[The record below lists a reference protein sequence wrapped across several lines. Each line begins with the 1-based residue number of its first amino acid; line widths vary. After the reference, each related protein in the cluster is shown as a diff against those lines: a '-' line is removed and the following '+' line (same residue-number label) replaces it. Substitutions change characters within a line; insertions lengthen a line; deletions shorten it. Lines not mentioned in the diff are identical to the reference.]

1 MTARADIIIVGA
13 GIQGAALAFALSR
26 RGADVLVL
34 EKDSVASGGTGKSCG
49 LVRMHYDLASDAEL
63 AWASFPY
70 FEHWDEA
77 VGAGDAGFV
86 RRGFLQLV
94 PPALSEALRANVEMM
109 QGVGIE
115 VDVVTP
121 DDVAALFPGCQVDD
135 FEVAAYEP
143 RSGHA
148 DPSGTT
154 AGFMAAARGHG
165 ATLAQG
171 CTVEAVIVRG
181 DRVAGVDTSQ
191 GVFEAPIV
199 VDAAGPGAAQLA
211 STVGLELPL
220 EVWRH
225 DTAYFGLP
233 EGRGVDWP
241 VVIDHAREV
250 YFRPEGHN
258 QMLVGLEIA
267 NQIGGSP
274 DRPYGVMSQDVAQLM
289 IERVCE
295 RVPWMATGTMRTAQ
309 IGQDGLT
316 PDQRPI
322 LGEAGPD
329 GFYLACGLS
338 GTGFKTAPAQGLAMA
353 ELILDGASKTV
364 DISGYGLDRFETGD
378 LLEGE
383 HSYGHIWS

>member
-1 MTARADIIIVGA
+1 MTTRAEIIIVGA
-13 GIQGAALAFALSR
+13 GVQGAALAFELSR

-34 EKDSVASGGTGKSCG
+34 EKDTVASGGTGKSCG
-49 LVRMHYDLASDAEL
+49 LVRMHYDLESDAQL
-63 AWASFPY
+63 AWTSFPY
-70 FEHWDEA
+70 FEHWDEV

-94 PPALSEALRANVEMM
+94 PPPLSDALRANVKMM

-115 VDVVTP
+115 VELVTP
-121 DDVAALFPGCQVDD
+121 DDVAALFPGCQTDD

-143 RSGHA
+143 RSGYA

-154 AGFMAAARGHG
+154 AGFMAAARQRG
-165 ATLAQG
+165 ATLVQG
-171 CTVEAVIVRG
+171 RAVESVLTEG
-181 DRVAGVDTSQ
+181 DRVTGVRTDQ
-191 GVFEAPIV
+191 GDYQAPIV
-199 VDAAGPGAAQLA
+199 VDAAGPWAAQLA
-211 STVGLELPL
+211 RSVGLELPL
-220 EVWRH
+220 EIWRH

-233 EGRGVDWP
+233 EGHGVDWP

-250 YFRPEGHN
+250 YFRPEGQN

-274 DRPYGVMSQDVAQLM
+274 DRPYGSMSSDVAELM
-289 IERVCE
+289 IRRVCE
-295 RVPWMATGTMRTAQ
+295 RVPWMADGKMRTAQ

-322 LGEAGPD
+322 LDQAGPD

-338 GTGFKTAPAQGLAMA
+338 GTGFKTAPAQALAMA

-364 DISGYGLDRFETGD
+364 DVSGYSLERFKTGD

>member
-1 MTARADIIIVGA
+1 MTKSADIIIVGA
-13 GIQGAALAFALSR
+13 GVQGATLAFELTK
-26 RGADVLVL
+26 RGAGVLIL
-34 EKDSVASGGTGKSCG
+34 EKDTIASGGTGKSCG
-49 LVRMHYDLASDAEL
+49 LVRMHYDLESDAQL
-63 AWASFPY
+63 AWTSFRY
-70 FEHWDEA
+70 FEHWDDM
-77 VGAGDAGFV
+77 VGAGDGGFV

-94 PPALSEALRANVEMM
+94 PPSLSDALRANVGMM
-109 QGVGIE
+109 QGVGID
-115 VDVVTP
+115 VDVVSP
-121 DDVAALFPGCQVDD
+121 ADVAELFPGCQTDD

-143 RSGHA
+143 RSGYA

-154 AGFMAAARGHG
+154 AGFFAAARQRG
-165 ATLAQG
+165 ARLEQG
-171 CTVEAVIVRG
+171 CEVVSVLTEE
-181 DRVAGVDTSQ
+181 DRVIGVATDK
-191 GVFEAPIV
+191 GRFEAPIV
-199 VDAAGPGAAQLA
+199 IDAAGPWAAQLA
-211 STVGLELPL
+211 ASVGLDIPIQI
-220 EVWRH
+220 WRH

-274 DRPYGVMSQDVAQLM
+274 DRPYGAMGAEVSELM

-295 RVPWMATGTMRTAQ
+295 RVPWMAEGTMRTAQ

-322 LGEAGPD
+322 LDQAGPE

-338 GTGFKTAPAQGLAMA
+338 GTGFKTAPAQGLGMA
-353 ELILDGASKTV
+353 ELILEGTASSI
-364 DISGYGLDRFETGD
+364 DISAYTLDRFAQGN

>member
-1 MTARADIIIVGA
+1 MTKRADIIIVGA
-13 GIQGAALAFALSR
+13 GVQGATLAFELTK

-34 EKDSVASGGTGKSCG
+34 EKGTVASGGTGKSCG
-49 LVRMHYDLASDAEL
+49 LVRMHYDLESDARL
-63 AWASFPY
+63 AWTSFGY
-70 FEHWDEA
+70 FEHWDDMG
-77 VGAGDAGFV
+77 GAGDGGFV

-94 PPALSEALRANVEMM
+94 PPSLSDALRANVAMM
-109 QGVGIE
+109 QGVGIDVE
-115 VDVVTP
+115 VVSP
-121 DDVAALFPGCQVDD
+121 ADVAELFPGCQTDD

-143 RSGHA
+143 RSGYA

-154 AGFMAAARGHG
+154 VGFLAAARERG
-165 ATLAQG
+165 ARLEQG
-171 CTVEAVIVRG
+171 CAVESVLTEGERVIG
-181 DRVAGVDTSQ
+181 VASSKGR
-191 GVFEAPIV
+191 FEAPV
-199 VDAAGPGAAQLA
+199 VVNAAGPWAAQLA
-211 STVGLELPL
+211 SSVGLDIPIQI
-220 EVWRH
+220 WRH

-233 EGRGVDWP
+233 ESHGVDWP

-267 NQIGGSP
+267 NEIGGSP
-274 DRPYGVMSQDVAQLM
+274 DRPYGAMSAEVSELM

-295 RVPWMATGTMRTAQ
+295 RVPWMAEGTMRTAQ

-322 LGEAGPD
+322 LDQAGPE

-338 GTGFKTAPAQGLAMA
+338 GTGFKTAPAQGLAMT
-353 ELILDGASKTV
+353 ELILDGASSTV
-364 DISGYGLDRFETGD
+364 DISGYSLGRFASGQ